1 MTKMSS
7 PEQFVL
13 ASASPRRRELLE
25 QIGCCFRV
33 APVDVDETPLAGEMP
48 VSYVVRLAEEK
59 ATAGWQAY
67 GQQGLPV
74 LGADTTVVVGEQIFG
89 KPADRDEALAMLQQ
103 LSGKTHRVLSA
114 VALRDGPRCE
124 HRLSETLVTFRPL
137 EVDECLR
144 YWDSGEPVDKAGAYA
159 IQGYGAVFIS
169 SIQGSYSGVVGLPLV
184 ETCELLKAFG
194 LSWWMK
200 T

>member
-1 MTKMSS
+1 MTETAS
-7 PEQFVL
+7 PEQFIL

-33 APVDVDETPLAGEMP
+33 APVDVDETPLTGETP
-48 VSYVVRLAEEK
+48 VSYVVRMAKDK
-59 ATAGWQAY
+59 AAAGWRAY

-74 LGADTTVVVGEQIFG
+74 LGADTTVVLGEQIFG
-89 KPADRDEALAMLQQ
+89 KPADRDEAVAMLQR

-114 VALRDGPRCE
+114 VAMMNGTDCQ
-124 HRLSETLVTFRPL
+124 HRLSETSVSFRPL
-137 EVDECLR
+137 EVEECMR
-144 YWDSGEPVDKAGAYA
+144 YWNSGEPFDKAGAYA
-159 IQGYGAVFIS
+159 IQGYGAVFVTA
-169 SIQGSYSGVVGLPLV
+169 IQGSYSGVVGLPLV

>member
-1 MTKMSS
+1 MTETVS
-7 PEQFVL
+7 PEQFIL

-33 APVDVDETPLAGEMP
+33 APVDVDETPLTGEAP
-48 VSYVVRLAEEK
+48 VSYVVRMAKDK
-59 ATAGWQAY
+59 AAAGWRAY
-67 GQQGLPV
+67 GQQALPV
-74 LGADTTVVVGEQIFG
+74 LGADTTVVLGDQIFG
-89 KPADRDEALAMLQQ
+89 KPADRDEAVAMLQR

-114 VALRDGPRCE
+114 VAMMNGADCQ
-124 HRLSETLVTFRPL
+124 HRLSETSVSFRRL
-137 EVDECLR
+137 EVEECLR
-144 YWDSGEPVDKAGAYA
+144 YWNSGEACDKAGAYA
-159 IQGYGAVFIS
+159 IQGYGAVFVKA
-169 SIQGSYSGVVGLPLV
+169 IQGSYSGVVGLPLV